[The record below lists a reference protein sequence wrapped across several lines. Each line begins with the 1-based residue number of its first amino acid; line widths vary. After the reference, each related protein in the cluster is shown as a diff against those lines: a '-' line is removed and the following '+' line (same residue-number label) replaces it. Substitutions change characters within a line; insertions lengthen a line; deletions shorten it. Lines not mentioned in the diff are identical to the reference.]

1 MAADSNFLTN
11 LGVLGPTPIVPSKR
25 GPVRSSQPD
34 PNFMQ
39 NIGAFG
45 PQSAPAPATTK
56 PADQSFMQNLGV
68 FSGGSRPED
77 PMQMMRREAGRT
89 DIQRGLLDDG
99 SFGFKDVY
107 GRPLKN
113 GKVQGPKNGTDSPR
127 TRDVAPPRQST
138 VLQKGTQTGPTST
151 PIDMSRGFDAMIGD
165 LGLSDYANFS
175 SNQLPTTGANPFTAT
190 PSVTPGF
197 GEEIPDIGGY
207 NGATYDSKEGAEA
220 AGSRD
225 LSQFAPMT
233 GKETR
238 IEGASDRKKGGS
250 LADALAD
257 TAGINSYMSKFSS
270 GDRQRAADRAF
281 LDAPTS
287 MEGLRRKEAV
297 NGVVYASGNHY
308 IDGGEGNP
316 AQKLDT
322 RQEAR
327 DIADGKTTA
336 AALLDKYKTRITE
349 SQKSSPVES
358 QEPEVS
364 VEKPDIKQDFGRTE
378 TLSAPMNTSIPD
390 NVEFNS
396 NNDNPLPAFDKTGG
410 YKSGFK
416 RIDTSM
422 TKPFG

>member
-1 MAADSNFLTN
+1 MGSRNRFDKTRHVAPVKSS
-11 LGVLGPTPIVPSKR
+11 PTPTRSR
-25 GPVRSSQPD
+25 ADNRRSSTNPARPTGGGMGNLPTD
-34 PNFMQ
+34 LKSTEAS
-39 NIGAFG
+39 AFA
-45 PQSAPAPATTK
+45 SAARHRGQMADIRGGGGDTSTGRK
-56 PADQSFMQNLGV
+56 PL
-68 FSGGSRPED
+68 P
-77 PMQMMRREAGRT
+77 
-89 DIQRGLLDDG
+89 
-99 SFGFKDVY
+99 
-107 GRPLKN
+107 
-113 GKVQGPKNGTDSPR
+113 GTVI
-127 TRDVAPPRQST
+127 TRDVAPPRAST

-197 GEEIPDIGGY
+197 GEEVPDIGGY

-281 LDAPTS
+281 LDAPDS
-287 MEGLRRKEAV
+287 MTGLRRKEAV
-297 NGVVYASGNHY
+297 NKVVYAGGHHY
-308 IDGGEGNP
+308 VPGESADSPALRIDRS
-316 AQKLDT
+316 D
-322 RQEAR
+322 AR
-327 DIADGKTTA
+327 DISNGKARAEQFKAKKVADTVA
-336 AALLDKYKTRITE
+336 AIK
-349 SQKSSPVES
+349 
-358 QEPEVS
+358 QEPPTI
-364 VEKPDIKQDFGRTE
+364 EKPDVKQDFGRTE
-378 TLSAPMNTSIPD
+378 TLSAPMNT
-390 NVEFNS
+390 NVGGSAEFNS
-396 NNDNPLPAFDKTGG
+396 NNDNPLPAFNNTGG
-410 YKSGFK
+410 LKTGFK

-422 TKPFG
+422 NNPFG